1 MGPPPTIMVYEE
13 SPIGVKTAHEMQFD
27 GLKLLC
33 EQAAGDPMQNAPLQK
48 AEAEALPAKIE
59 GLPEAE
65 RGAALAD
72 SLRRFLHK
80 GQLVLLQNLNG
91 KLSYFNNRTGLI
103 LKDAFDAEGRYTVEL
118 NGFGD
123 YGAVVQT
130 WLRVPSSC
138 IKLQL
143 GMVPGLFGDSSFEK
157 AAKKAGV
164 PRPKARPKQVDAP
177 WDGHGDVHLLPQI
190 ATQ

>member
-13 SPIGVKTAHEMQFD
+13 SPIGVKTAHEMQLD

-33 EQAAGDPMQNAPLQK
+33 EQAAADPQQNAPLRK
-48 AEAEALPAKIE
+48 AEADELPAKTEALPI
-59 GLPEAE
+59 AE

-80 GQLVLLQNLNG
+80 GQLVVLQNLTG

-130 WLRVPSSC
+130 WLRVPSAC

-143 GMVPGLFGDSSFEK
+143 GMVPGLFMDSSFEK

-164 PRPKARPKQVDAP
+164 PRPKKRPAAPQDAP
-177 WDGHGDVHLLPQI
+177 WDGHGEVHLLPRDL
-190 ATQ
+190 